1 MRTFS
6 RLALRLAWLAFIAWL
21 IVCAGI
27 YVMQRQMLYLP
38 QPRQV
43 ATPLLTLPTPAG
55 DVLVSFREQPG
66 PDALLYFGG
75 NAEDVSFTLD
85 ELARLFPKQ
94 ALYLLH
100 YRGYGG
106 SAGEPGEAALVA
118 DAQSLFDTVHARH
131 GRVAVIGRSLGSGV
145 AVQLAASRPVRR
157 LVLVTPFDSV
167 EALAA
172 RLYPW
177 LPVRWLLKDRFD
189 SAAHVARVS
198 APTLV
203 LTAGRDRVVP
213 AENTRRLIE
222 RFPPAQVAHQSIP
235 EADHDDILGD
245 AAYAAA
251 LTKFLRAAQE

>member
-6 RLALRLAWLAFIAWL
+6 RLVLRLAWLALIAWL

-55 DVLVSFREQPG
+55 DVLVSVRERAG
-66 PDALLYFGG
+66 ADALLYFGG
-75 NAEDVSFTLD
+75 NAEDVSLTLGD
-85 ELARLFPKQ
+85 LAELFPKH

-118 DAQSLFDTVHARH
+118 DALRLFDTVHARH
-131 GRVAVIGRSLGSGV
+131 ANVAVIGRSLGSGI

-167 EALAA
+167 EAVAA

-189 SAAHVARVS
+189 AVAHAPRVS

-203 LTAGRDRVVP
+203 LSAGRDQVVP
-213 AENTRRLIE
+213 AENTGRLIE
-222 RFPPAQVAHQSIP
+222 RFAPALVAHRLFP
-235 EADHDDILGD
+235 EADHDDIAGD
-245 AAYAAA
+245 AAYGAA
-251 LTKFLRAAQE
+251 LTKFLLAAPE

>member
-1 MRTFS
+1 MRTLL
-6 RLALRLAWLAFIAWL
+6 RLALRLVYLAFIAWL

-55 DVLVSFREQPG
+55 DVLVSVKEQAG
-66 PDALLYFGG
+66 ADALLYFGG
-75 NAEDVSFTLD
+75 NAEDVSFALD
-85 ELARLFPKQ
+85 ELARLFPKH

-118 DAQSLFDTVHARH
+118 DAQSLFDTVHTRH
-131 GRVAVIGRSLGSGV
+131 ANVAVIGRSLGSGI

-157 LVLVTPFDSV
+157 LVLVTPFDSI
-167 EALAA
+167 EAVAA
-172 RLYPW
+172 RFYPW
-177 LPVRWLLKDRFD
+177 LPVRWLLKDSFD
-189 SAAHVARVS
+189 SVAHAPRVT

-203 LTAGRDRVVP
+203 LSAGRDQVVP
-213 AENTRRLIE
+213 ADNTRRLLE
-222 RFPPAQVAHQSIP
+222 RLPPALVAHRAFP
-235 EADHDDILGD
+235 EADHDDIAGD
-245 AAYAAA
+245 AAYGAA
-251 LTKFLRAAQE
+251 LTKFLRAAPE